1 MEKILRHQ
9 SREEKSY
16 HPAKHLFFIEVATP
30 KNFHPIN
37 SIDIIHVEA
46 IAIFTFQSNYHP
58 VKLQKRQ
65 GISSCIPEKIMI
77 RFNHWESFAPTHDF
91 LFN

>member
-58 VKLQKRQ
+58 VKLQKTARY
-65 GISSCIPEKIMI
+65 
-77 RFNHWESFAPTHDF
+77 F
-91 LFN
+91 LLHPRKNYDTI